1 MIVSGAQADEKM
13 SAGVPVESI
22 DAGLASFPYLQLT
35 DEDFE
40 KLAYALFKKSAPD
53 GWTRDWDDA
62 AVMVRGADAGRDLLL
77 TSGGKA
83 AGFVQCKR
91 LESGLALPAVF
102 REISK
107 LILFAHVNG
116 DVTFDRYYTY
126 ILALARD
133 PAATVVDFFAR
144 RAEREKACQDQIRDA
159 ARAVRDEYKTFSAI
173 TPSDAEALVIDA
185 LRHLTIKLIRPAELN
200 QWIGREPSVSQSFFK
215 QRLVIDAKDAN
226 EHYKRME
233 AMIAAMSAKVEGLPT
248 LTDVDMKLILER
260 IEKTPET
267 HRLHF
272 GLAALFGYPADM
284 FAETKGLEARLGRIS
299 KAIAEID
306 ADYIDWIF
314 KKSRDYA
321 NEVLDDGM
329 LLYTVHPFAR
339 QVPAAFL
346 GEIAKQCSDL
356 AMGSSVM
363 GEFIRKQ
370 TGEPYLRDDD
380 GRLDHIR
387 GILLDSGY
395 RYLDDDFSAL
405 AGDEELVRIKKGIIA
420 QFMHGITSRADLE
433 AKLDAGIATLKPSL
447 FAKADKLRTLCGQ
460 RTSIVL
466 THSGLLESNEA
477 IKRMTETLIKLESLK
492 KPEAPES

>member
-13 SAGVPVESI
+13 SAGTPVESV

-77 TSGGKA
+77 TSGGKT

-91 LESGLALPAVF
+91 LESGMALPAVF
-102 REISK
+102 REIAK

-116 DVTFDRYYTY
+116 DVAFNRSYTY
-126 ILALARD
+126 ILVLARD
-133 PAATVVDFFAR
+133 PAATVVDFFIR
-144 RAEREKACQDQIRDA
+144 RAEREKECLDQIRDA

-173 TPSDAEALVIDA
+173 TPFDAEALFINA
-185 LRHLTIKLIRPAELN
+185 LEQLTTKLIRPTELN
-200 QWIGREPSVSQSFFK
+200 QWIGREPSVSQAFFK
-215 QRLVIDAKDAN
+215 QRLVIDASEAN

-233 AMIAAMSAKVEGLPT
+233 AMLVAVSAKVEGVPT
-248 LTDVDMKLILER
+248 LTDVDIKLILER

-267 HRLHF
+267 HRLQF
-272 GLAALFGYPADM
+272 GLAALFGYPAEM
-284 FAETKGLEARLGRIS
+284 FAETKDLEARLGRIS
-299 KAIAEID
+299 KAVAEID
-306 ADYIDWIF
+306 ADYTDWIF
-314 KKSRDYA
+314 RKGTAFASK
-321 NEVLDDGM
+321 VLDDGKV
-329 LLYTVHPFAR
+329 LYTVHPFAR

-346 GEIAKQCSDL
+346 GEVAKQCSKL
-356 AMGSSVM
+356 AMGSSVIDA
-363 GEFIRKQ
+363 FIRKQ
-370 TGEPYLRDDD
+370 TGEPDLKDDD
-380 GRLDHIR
+380 ARLDHVR
-387 GILLDSGY
+387 GILLASGY

-405 AGDEELVRIKKGIIA
+405 VGDEKLLRIKKGMIA

-447 FAKADKLRTLCGQ
+447 FAAADKLRTLCGQ
-460 RTSIVL
+460 KTSIVL

-477 IKRMTETLIKLESLK
+477 IKRMAETVMKLEALK
-492 KPEAPES
+492 KPRAPES

>member
-40 KLAYALFKKSAPD
+40 KLVYALFKKSAPD

-83 AGFVQCKR
+83 AGFIQCKR

-107 LILFAHVNG
+107 LIIFAHVNG

-226 EHYKRME
+226 EQYKRME

-284 FAETKGLEARLGRIS
+284 FAETKDLEARLGRIS

-356 AMGSSVM
+356 AIGSSVM

-370 TGEPYLRDDD
+370 TGEPHLRDDD
-380 GRLDHIR
+380 ARLDHIR

-395 RYLDDDFSAL
+395 RYLDADFSAL

-433 AKLDAGIATLKPSL
+433 AKLDAGIANLKPSL